1 MDLLYL
7 ISQKIIMNIHS
18 FKKLAIILIAPF
30 FLLSFISM
38 PARTNFGGQWKLNEG
53 KSELGEFTG
62 FAAKSVKIEQ
72 KEDAIT
78 ITQVNSFNGEEMT
91 RTETLTFDGK
101 ETESSGG
108 FGNAKRKST
117 AKWSDDGKMLTLSY
131 VLKLEFNGETNEIKG
146 TEKYS
151 LSDDGKTLT
160 LQSNTAT
167 PQGDISSKAVYD
179 KQ

>member
-1 MDLLYL
+1 
-7 ISQKIIMNIHS
+7 MNTHS
-18 FKKLAIILIAPF
+18 LKKLSFLLIAPLF
-30 FLLSFISM
+30 IFSFISM

-53 KSELGEFTG
+53 KSELGQFGG
-62 FAAKSVKIEQ
+62 FAAKSVKVEQ

-78 ITQVNSFNGEEMT
+78 ITQVNEFNGEQMT

-108 FGNAKRKST
+108 FGNSKRKST
-117 AKWSDDGKMLTLSY
+117 VKWSDDGKILTVTF
-131 VLKLEFNGETNEIKG
+131 VLKLDFNGETNEIKG

-160 LQSNTAT
+160 LQSNSAG

>member
-1 MDLLYL
+1 
-7 ISQKIIMNIHS
+7 MNIYSLKKRS
-18 FKKLAIILIAPF
+18 FLLIVPM
-30 FLLSFISM
+30 FLLSFMFM
-38 PARTNFGGQWKLNEG
+38 PEHTNFGGQWKLNEK

-62 FAAKSVKIEQ
+62 FAAKSIKVEQ

-78 ITQVNSFNGEEMT
+78 ITQVNAFNGEEMS
-91 RTETLTFDGK
+91 RTETLSFDGK
-101 ETESSGG
+101 EAESSGG

-117 AKWSDDGKMLTLSY
+117 AKWSDDGKILTVTF
-131 VLKLEFNGETNEIKG
+131 VLKLEFNGESNEIKG

-151 LSDDGKTLT
+151 LSDDGKALT
-160 LQSNTAT
+160 LQSNSGG

>member
-1 MDLLYL
+1 
-7 ISQKIIMNIHS
+7 MNIHS
-18 FKKLAIILIAPF
+18 LKKLSFLLIAPLF
-30 FLLSFISM
+30 VLSFTSM
-38 PARTNFGGQWKLNEG
+38 LARTNFGGQWKLNEG
-53 KSELGEFTG
+53 KSDLGQFTG
-62 FAAKSVKIEQ
+62 FAAKSVKVEQ

-78 ITQVNSFNGEEMT
+78 ITQVNAFNGEEMT

-101 ETESSGG
+101 ETESAGG

-117 AKWSDDGKMLTLSY
+117 AKWSDDGKILTVTF
-131 VLKLEFNGETNEIKG
+131 VLKLEFNGESNELKG

-151 LSDDGKTLT
+151 LSDDGKALT
-160 LQSNTAT
+160 LQSNSAT